1 TCPAFLDEARA
12 HHSTRYWLLK
22 TLCLN
27 NLYGVD
33 LMAEA
38 TEVAKLRLFLKL
50 AAQLDDAS
58 HIEPLPDLD
67 FNIKSGNLLVGI
79 TDEDDIARRFQARGV
94 LPFGLDELEDAV
106 ESIAVAYEEFITVQD
121 SNDDQ
126 HTLRQAKGLL
136 KTRINAVTDQADRG
150 LHKMRGEAMPVE
162 AWTQTHSPF
171 HWFIEFPT
179 IWRNG
184 GFDVIIG
191 NPPYIGLKSKQ
202 RDQFDYTW
210 QGYETENCPDLYAVC
225 TERASTLLND
235 QGRFA
240 MIVMHSI
247 CFHKGFKPL
256 RDHLENCFSTLWVS
270 SYAKRPD
277 SLFSGSADVRNTIV
291 ITTKSVDRGLFTSRC
306 RRWPTDARDCLFAT
320 QQYVIPSESLL
331 MCGDTPQWPFIDD
344 LTVISAFEWMGNT
357 QQPLKQ
363 ALVSDGKHQLAYK
376 KVARYMLGVF
386 VDEPPTVDP
395 ITALSVT
402 GKPSGWLHFEDYQH
416 RDLALMSLAGRWGYL
431 WWLMFGD
438 EFDVTRNVLTALPC
452 DIERL
457 TTAKELSPAP
467 CDMEL
472 ESLVNRILN
481 LASELKNEMP
491 KHLAWQINA
500 GIKVGRYNMLKCRH
514 ITDESDWLLAQAWG
528 LTREQYEAAGNLRDR
543 MTFGNRE

>member
-1 TCPAFLDEARA
+1 
-12 HHSTRYWLLK
+12 
-22 TLCLN
+22 
-27 NLYGVD
+27 
-33 LMAEA
+33 MAEA

-106 ESIAVAYEEFITVQD
+106 ESIAVAYEEFMTVQD

-150 LHKMRGEAMPVE
+150 LHKMRGEAVSVE

-256 RDHLENCFSTLWVS
+256 RDHLRGSLSTLWVS
-270 SYAKRPD
+270 SFSRIPD
-277 SLFSGSADVRNTIV
+277 GLFSGSARVRNTI
-291 ITTKSVDRGLFTSRC
+291 IIGSSRGLSKLSTSHC
-306 RRWPTDARDCLFAT
+306 RRWLSTNRPWLFPTQEYT
-320 QQYVIPSESLL
+320 QPSNSLL
-331 MCGDTPQWPFIDD
+331 RCGEIQQWPFVHDPLI
-344 LTVISAFEWMGNT
+344 TKAFTHMSLT
-357 QQPLKQ
+357 QQPIADTVTNGGNI
-363 ALVSDGKHQLAYK
+363 ALGYK
-376 KVARYMLGVF
+376 PTAQYMLGVF

-438 EFDVTRNVLTALPC
+438 EFNVTRNVLTALPC

-481 LASELKNEMP
+481 LANELKNEMP
-491 KHLAWQINA
+491 KHLAWKINA